1 MPVPR
6 LMIRI
11 EREFNRVLLAADQW
25 FANRVADNI
34 GTFEDANLGVQLTQS
49 APWLE
54 RRLLAVYDAGYRRA
68 WELTTKTV
76 TKAVKRAGSD
86 LWQAPVNRFSA
97 ALIANRLGT
106 TLLSAESDATAAL
119 VAHEVRLGLEVPTE
133 AIESYAAT
141 RIPPLVR
148 TSTDAQRRIASRVVA
163 RVAEAGG
170 TLREMQ
176 DELRLNYTTFSQGR
190 RQNIARTEASQLYNQ
205 GSVDR
210 YRASP
215 AVQGMRFLAIV
226 DDRTTE
232 ICVWHDGN
240 EYRLDDP
247 GLPVAPLHFMC
258 RSTSAPILFNE
269 SPTFQEAGP
278 PDAAKPLSG
287 FGRHTSAVPNARPS
301 AMFDDIRASGVSL
314 PPGAGLIIRQI
325 AEGVAGEEI

>member
-1 MPVPR
+1 MPVPP

-34 GTFEDANLGVQLTQS
+34 GTFEDANLGIALTQS

-68 WELTTKTV
+68 WELTTKTII
-76 TKAVKRAGSD
+76 KAERRAGSS
-86 LWQAPVNRFSA
+86 LWSVA
-97 ALIANRLGT
+97 RLT
-106 TLLSAESDATAAL
+106 AESDATAAL

-148 TSTDAQRRIASRVVA
+148 VSGDAQKRIASRVVA

-176 DELRLNYTTFSQGR
+176 DELRLNYTTFSQAR
-190 RQNIARTEASQLYNQ
+190 RQNIARTEAAQLYNQ

-240 EYRLDDP
+240 EYNLDDP
-247 GLPVAPLHFMC
+247 GLPVPPLHFMC
-258 RSTSAPILFNE
+258 RSTTSPILFNE
-269 SPTFQEAGP
+269 SPSFQEAGP
-278 PDAAKPLSG
+278 PESAKPLPG
-287 FGRHTSAVPNARPS
+287 FGEFDSAVPNARPS

-314 PPGAGLIIRQI
+314 PSGAGLIIRQI
-325 AEGVAGEEI
+325 SEGITREE